1 MRIRR
6 AVIKI
11 KKAIDS
17 ILLRSKVSYAQSGE
31 DIIADYFFQNI
42 GISKPTYIDIG
53 ANHPFKGSNTYLFYL
68 KGGKGICIEPDITL
82 IKTLKKKRP
91 NDLVLNLGVSI
102 EKASE
107 ANFYHFKGHYRAWN
121 TFSLADAEK
130 KQNESGIP
138 FNVSTVR
145 LETVNDIIQAYHP
158 GHINF
163 MSLDVEGWDLQILKS
178 IDFSIFKPELV
189 CVESIGFSL
198 NNILGKNSEMI
209 DYMQTQGYSEYANTN
224 LNTLF
229 CRNDTLKLS

>member
-1 MRIRR
+1 MQIQR
-6 AVIKI
+6 AYIKI

-42 GISKPTYIDIG
+42 GIRKPSYIDIG

-68 KGGKGICIEPDITL
+68 RGGKGICVEPDISL
-82 IKTLKKKRP
+82 IETFKKKRP
-91 NDLVLNLGVSI
+91 NDLILNMGVSV

-107 ANFYHFKGHYRAWN
+107 ADFYHFDGHYRAWN
-121 TFSLADAEK
+121 TFSLADAEN
-130 KQNESGIP
+130 KQKESGIP
-138 FNVSTVR
+138 FSVCAVR
-145 LETVNDIIQAYHP
+145 LETVNDIIKLYQP

-163 MSLDVEGWDLQILKS
+163 LSIDVEGWDLQILKS
-178 IDFSIFKPELV
+178 IDFSILKPELI
-189 CVESIGFSL
+189 CVESINFSL

-209 DYMQTQGYSEYANTN
+209 SYMQTKGYTVYADTN

-229 CRNDTLKLS
+229 CRNDTLNLS